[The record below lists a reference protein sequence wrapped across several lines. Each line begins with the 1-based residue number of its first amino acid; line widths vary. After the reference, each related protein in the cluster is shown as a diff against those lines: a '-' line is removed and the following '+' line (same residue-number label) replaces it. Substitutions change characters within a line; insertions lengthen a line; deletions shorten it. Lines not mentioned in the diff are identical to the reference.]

1 MTESHAE
8 AFYETFLKDL
18 PVEQRPQ
25 FRSLLISSIATAY
38 EAKHNLDTAVNAW
51 VINNDFLREIIDN
64 NPEKAFTFAI
74 GLIALPQKPEN
85 EKYEYFRRY
94 LLGNGLT
101 MLADDELHDLL
112 TTYLN
117 ENEKGQTLAD
127 TIQKAQSVDVTD
139 WDEEKAFSTPEAF
152 NLFAALTIGVTLEA
166 SQTGSVARNLAE
178 NAKARLTDVSVGQVV
193 SYFMPMEDSQPL
205 SIKLQPYLG

>member
-1 MTESHAE
+1 MTESRAE

-38 EAKHNLDTAVNAW
+38 EAEHNHTAGKAW
-51 VINNDFLREIIDN
+51 VINNAFLREIIDN
-64 NPEKAFTFAI
+64 NPEKAFEFAFD
-74 GLIALPQKPEN
+74 LIALPRKQEN
-85 EKYEYFRRY
+85 KKYEYFRRY

-101 MLADDELHDLL
+101 MLADDKLHDLL

-117 ENEKGQTLAD
+117 ENEKGQALSD
-127 TIQKAQSVDVTD
+127 TIQKAQSVNVAG
-139 WDEEKAFSTPEAF
+139 WDEERAFSTPEAF
-152 NLFAALTIGVTLEA
+152 NLFAALTVGVTLET

-178 NAKARLTDVSVGQVV
+178 EAKERLTDVSVRQVV
-193 SYFMPMEDSQPL
+193 SYFMPMEDSKPL
-205 SIKLQPYLG
+205 SVKLKPYLG